1 MTIKKS
7 EYIDIANK
15 ISNAKNDNWLLEL
28 QGLIEYQLHKIK
40 DDKELDSVSRHLY
53 LFEYKG
59 VKITGHSRDEVALLR
74 GQLKSQ
80 IDLRI
85 ANEQIKDTL
94 WEYIQEGDIEEIKE
108 RIKDI

>member
-1 MTIKKS
+1 MI
-7 EYIDIANK
+7 
-15 ISNAKNDNWLLEL
+15 
-28 QGLIEYQLHKIK
+28 
-40 DDKELDSVSRHLY
+40 

-59 VKITGHSRDEVALLR
+59 VQVEGESRNKVELLTA
-74 GQLKSQ
+74 QLKKQ

-85 ANEQIKDTL
+85 AIEQIKDTL

>member
-1 MTIKKS
+1 
-7 EYIDIANK
+7 
-15 ISNAKNDNWLLEL
+15 
-28 QGLIEYQLHKIK
+28 
-40 DDKELDSVSRHLY
+40 DKELDSVSRHLY

-74 GQLKSQ
+74 GRLKTE

-85 ANEQIKDTL
+85 AHEQIKDTL
-94 WEYIQEGDIEEIKE
+94 WEYIQEGDIKEIKE

>member
-1 MTIKKS
+1 MI
-7 EYIDIANK
+7 
-15 ISNAKNDNWLLEL
+15 
-28 QGLIEYQLHKIK
+28 
-40 DDKELDSVSRHLY
+40 

-59 VKITGHSRDEVALLR
+59 VKITGQSRDEVALLR
-74 GQLKSQ
+74 GRLKTE

-94 WEYIQEGDIEEIKE
+94 WEYIQEEDIEEIKE